1 MLVLV
6 SYPKYSAML
15 WKLFF
20 LKLTAIHRLNQIQMS
35 QELTI
40 LQSNSWITL
49 LIPLIMVSLVSA
61 ALCDRYLL
69 S

>member
-1 MLVLV
+1 MEC
-6 SYPKYSAML
+6 
-15 WKLFF
+15 FF

-40 LQSNSWITL
+40 LHFNSWITL
-49 LIPLIMVSLVSA
+49 LIPLIMSSLVSA